1 MSDLRRAVVVGG
13 AGFVGSHV
21 TDRLLADGWAVDV
34 VDDLSTGSL
43 GNLAEARAQG
53 GPLTIHH
60 LDATSAEFAQLVQ
73 MRHPDV
79 IVNLAAFSR
88 GIDTE
93 SLQHGFTSITTTI
106 DVARR
111 AHVTK
116 VVATVPAV
124 ALYGPVSAKEVP
136 LKETRGFQPD
146 DPVGVTA
153 VAAIGLLEVARARD
167 ALEFTVLALG
177 DVYGPRQRPERDPVV
192 AARQG
197 QPLERTLDLV
207 YVDDVAEAV
216 AKATIRGGGL
226 VVNIGSGESVTA
238 AELARAAGH
247 DPVAVALRPRRFALS
262 PVRARIHLSWA
273 PWTPL
278 ADGLVSETD
287 PRRPGGSTR

>member
-1 MSDLRRAVVVGG
+1 MTPARRALVVGG

-43 GNLAEARAQG
+43 GNLAAARAAG
-53 GPLTIHH
+53 GSLTIHH
-60 LDATSAEFAQLVQ
+60 LDATAAEFEQLVSL
-73 MRHPDV
+73 RHPDV
-79 IVNLAAFSR
+79 IVNVAAFST
-88 GIDTE
+88 GGDTAA
-93 SLQHGFTSITTTI
+93 LQHSFTLVTSTI
-106 DVARR
+106 EVARR
-111 AHVTK
+111 HHVAKLVITL
-116 VVATVPAV
+116 PAV
-124 ALYGPVSAKEVP
+124 ALYGPASAKDVP

-146 DPVGVTA
+146 EAAGVTA
-153 VAAIGLLEVARARD
+153 VAAIGLLDVARERD
-167 ALEFTVLALG
+167 ALEFTALALG
-177 DVYGPRQRPERDPVV
+177 DVYGPRQRPDRDPVL
-192 AARQG
+192 AARHG

-207 YVDDVAEAV
+207 YVEDVAEAV
-216 AKATIRGGGL
+216 AKAMGRGGGL
-226 VVNIGSGESVTA
+226 VVNIGSGQPVTA

-287 PRRPGGSTR
+287 LPRPDGSTR